1 VLSLSLPKEL
11 PNRTVEL
18 KWPTT
23 EGREYVL
30 ELSTDLK
37 LWQPFAPPARGDGE
51 TMTVTLPA
59 LDPRLTYLFR
69 VRVQP

>member
-1 VLSLSLPKEL
+1 MATP
-11 PNRTVEL
+11 EL

-30 ELSTDLK
+30 EVSTDL
-37 LWQPFAPPARGDGE
+37 LSWQAFSVPTRGDGE
-51 TMTVTLPA
+51 MMVATLPA